1 MLDFFNLL
9 DKIPEDQNFVDN
21 IRNRKIYVDKTD
33 IIYNL
38 TRHKKCLFLSRPRRF
53 GKSTIISILKELYT
67 HGVKDFIDENGVKQ
81 ESYFKG
87 LAIEK
92 LWTEEKE
99 YKVIHLN
106 FASLVKDKKLIQA
119 NIDEKDVKLAK
130 NSYNLA
136 HAIESFRL
144 GFALQIKN
152 HFSIYNIE
160 VDPNIHDPTNL
171 LSDFVKKAGIGETV
185 LLIDEYDY
193 PLTHPQDN
201 LTKDEF
207 EFFSNEVL
215 AIMRNFYATIKND
228 LGEYFKKIFITG
240 ITRYKDA
247 SIFTDGNTITDIS
260 LDPTFGAIVGFTR
273 NEIKHYF
280 YEHLRYA
287 VMKHYAID
295 EKDIN
300 DEHIEQILDKLA
312 LWYDGFCFDEL
323 NMSHVFST
331 ISILSFLSNRFSL
344 FKQYWYDLGG
354 LPAILRLHVKQLAQS
369 EAIENLL
376 QDKIIAINDKAFLNP
391 SSYKTMDSR
400 VLLYQCGYITLAKAF
415 KGSNILC
422 KLPNFEL
429 KSALASLQNSY
440 LFKNNELEDISCK
453 YSISYDLSA
462 QQIHA
467 LLSQVLLAIN
477 YHHFKYNN
485 ESSVVLVLL
494 GYFLGE
500 KINAYSEDANSNGRR
515 DLRIDFDNNK
525 TFVFEFKFNKKGS
538 DISDDELLDNAINQ
552 IKDRAYNKI
561 VNKKVRSFACVFNEE
576 QRQISAFKELV

>member
-9 DKIPEDQNFVDN
+9 DKIPYDQNFAL
-21 IRNRKIYVDKTD
+21 IRRNKQIYVDKTD
-33 IIYNL
+33 IIYDLAYEN
-38 TRHKKCLFLSRPRRF
+38 RPQFLSRPRRF
-53 GKSTIISILKELYT
+53 GKSTIISILKELFT
-67 HGVKDFIDENGVKQ
+67 HGVKDFIDEDGIKQ

-106 FASLVKDKKLIQA
+106 FASLPNNANLIEQRLKSIGKTRDDKLDLAIETFRIGFIEAIKEHFEKYKLTIT
-119 NIDEKDVKLAK
+119 KDVL
-130 NSYNLA
+130 S
-136 HAIESFRL
+136 
-144 GFALQIKN
+144 
-152 HFSIYNIE
+152 
-160 VDPNIHDPTNL
+160 PNML
-171 LSDFVKKAGIGETV
+171 LKDFVKKAGISKTV

-228 LGEYFKKIFITG
+228 LGGYFRKIFITG

-247 SIFTDGNTITDIS
+247 SIFTDGNTIIDIS
-260 LDPTFGAIVGFTR
+260 LDPRFGAIVGFTR

-287 VMKHYAID
+287 VNQHYAIE

-312 LWYDGFCFDEL
+312 LWYDGYCFDED
-323 NMSHVFST
+323 NDNHVYST
-331 ISILSFLSNRFSL
+331 ISILKFFSDRKAK

-391 SSYKTMDSR
+391 SSYQTMDSR

-429 KSALASLQNSY
+429 KSALASLNNSY
-440 LFKNNELEDISCK
+440 LFQENKLNDIE

-500 KINAYSEDANSNGRR
+500 KINAYCEDANSNGRR

-576 QRQISAFKELV
+576 QRQISAFKELI